1 MGKKKTYVAPEAHV
15 LMPSDGKINGAEN
28 LSDQELADYLQSNTM
43 QKAHEQHRIKDG
55 YCVRELC
62 GEGLVIPVSGN
73 TIRENQM
80 AILSPAGM
88 FLWGRLEKGQTF
100 GDLLAALLAEYD
112 VSREEAVKDIEDFLS
127 ELDAHQ
133 YLAKEKENVK

>member
-62 GEGLVIPVSGN
+62 GESLVIPVSGN

-88 FLWGRLEKGQTF
+88 FLWGRLLVTF
-100 GDLLAALLAEYD
+100 WQHCSL
-112 VSREEAVKDIEDFLS
+112 
-127 ELDAHQ
+127 
-133 YLAKEKENVK
+133 NTM